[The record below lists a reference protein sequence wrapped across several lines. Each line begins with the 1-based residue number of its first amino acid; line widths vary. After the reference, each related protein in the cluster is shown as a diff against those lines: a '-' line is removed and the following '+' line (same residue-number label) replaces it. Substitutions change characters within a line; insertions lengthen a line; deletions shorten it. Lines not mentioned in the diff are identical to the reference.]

1 MNRSKRCLALAC
13 CVASLLSLPLALP
26 APAEAALSITIY
38 FGARRCAPGIGI
50 CRIDIGAA
58 REAEAPKGDTA
69 RAARTGQASAS
80 VEQNKSARDTGP
92 RTLKIDMQTALPEKS
107 SVMPVAENVVL
118 SAATAK
124 ALGFK
129 SVTVL
134 RGEYKIDYS
143 QNKLGSIS
151 VNVDVQK

>member
-1 MNRSKRCLALAC
+1 
-13 CVASLLSLPLALP
+13 
-26 APAEAALSITIY
+26 
-38 FGARRCAPGIGI
+38 
-50 CRIDIGAA
+50 
-58 REAEAPKGDTA
+58 
-69 RAARTGQASAS
+69 
-80 VEQNKSARDTGP
+80 
-92 RTLKIDMQTALPEKS
+92 
-107 SVMPVAENVVL
+107 MPVAENIVL